1 MEPFTASEPP
11 VLFKCGHVACQ
22 KSCASN
28 RYCAVCSSH
37 GNSITQDPF
46 NALLSYYNNDLQKA
60 SYKSYNFC
68 IMKKTGAGKGEV
80 IENVYGGSTVAE
92 LLNSSQDFKYF
103 LQVTG
108 DNTGIVMNGK
118 AFIYDQVKNR
128 RLCDIQTLKLQ
139 ENDGTT
145 KRINEVSYVNRSLGG
160 LS

>member
-1 MEPFTASEPP
+1 
-11 VLFKCGHVACQ
+11 
-22 KSCASN
+22 
-28 RYCAVCSSH
+28 
-37 GNSITQDPF
+37 
-46 NALLSYYNNDLQKA
+46 
-60 SYKSYNFC
+60 
-68 IMKKTGAGKGEV
+68 MKKTGAGKGEV